1 MRKRKKECDMRQIKE
16 ACFPVFRSSLWRVGS
31 IRSERGLDP
40 SQSSVA
46 RSWYYKSFF
55 LSRSVYVASSSSFP
69 CISFD
74 AIWLSHAMFAQRDE
88 KQGGHEDFSK
98 RLPRGYWAFEENQSK
113 ALDER
118 LGRRKRGEG
127 RVIIRLCFS
136 PRSNRLKSPAEK

>member
-31 IRSERGLDP
+31 IRSEKGPDP

-55 LSRSVYVASSSSFP
+55 LSLSVYVASSSSFP

-88 KQGGHEDFSK
+88 NKADTRTFRNDCREDIGPLRRTKAKLSMREWEGGREE
-98 RLPRGYWAFEENQSK
+98 RGK
-113 ALDER
+113 
-118 LGRRKRGEG
+118 
-127 RVIIRLCFS
+127 
-136 PRSNRLKSPAEK
+136 SNNKTLFFPSIQ